1 MTQPSTPWAEQLI
14 TIDANS
20 DFKNSFT
27 KLHSKGMIL
36 NPTKTL
42 ANLLDAVYLSGSDAL
57 LGPLLAIVYREKPD
71 SPTLSTILIG
81 RHGVSESVN
90 MTISPKSR
98 FYGACL
104 NLPQDQRSSMV
115 RKAVAIACLRTFSNM
130 ELALKSY
137 LTFYSQETQLFDWD
151 ETTAGTVASQMV
163 PATGH
168 FPSDI
173 GNAVIDSGALH
184 PKFIKSAVID
194 IIYQD
199 SQATNDLNNE
209 LVYLFGHQLEHLF
222 DPLAEYS
229 PEPTEM
235 LYTPP
240 SYPAMRR
247 PSDNQTVLNVCDE
260 LFSVQSNFTTDLLN
274 LLQDYLIPLRV
285 KVLGGEMPGVNMRKL
300 NMIFPPTIDEI
311 VRVNNILYEA
321 LDQALPY
328 GSYEVVKACGI
339 SIPYFY
345 KACMRHEAATRNFSS
360 NLRDN
365 VDIIKI
371 RGHSRF
377 TINRIESIIHCS
389 LHLTK
394 IKMVLDRLVK
404 IVHWREDELGN
415 VDEFYQSAVGTID
428 SFGRESFISPYDN
441 RIFTHT
447 GKLLV
452 EISKGWPKELEYG
465 WINRRVVTI
474 FDAVDVMGQ
483 KEIFNVVFIFTDSI
497 VVIKP
502 SEAVGIV
509 SDSGIHKPSIADM
522 LMHSM
527 INSVPLPKLPEL
539 NVVGWAPIE
548 DVFMAEYGGPQNLA
562 MYVTGAGFC
571 IGNKA
576 THLQLYK
583 LIRPDASASA
593 IVNYISKAKIM
604 NKTQPFHLFLNQQL
618 EFSTFG
624 TVQEYQ
630 GYRNEARKSPIAV
643 FANMNIPDNV
653 LDKHDLIACI
663 GTRAYGHNHI
673 AITVISKL
681 AYKYQDVVSKG
692 DFSGAISSQVSRIY
706 SLYFASSNPF
716 ATEMIIQN
724 NTALA
729 NYLID
734 YATTRN
740 NIRKKSHRSSKLS
753 ARVTIE
759 APTPSLKRQ
768 PSLLQ
773 RLSPVF
779 SKISHRVSTDFLRKG
794 DSKKRRSLTFLGRTS
809 QEAEAKP
816 SNRYSVISLPVQK
829 VTAQPSVASIRHSYP
844 NNAPSSAAVLSES
857 PKQHLTPTFLQPAR
871 LSPSQQEVVVQRKTS
886 FTIAQ
891 PSTIQSRY
899 VRNMPSQDMVSL
911 ASSQYSH
918 AVKDSERFSDSY
930 DDYNPL
936 HVRHSMPP
944 ERLMETIQSDSGS
957 SIQNS
962 ARLRSLN
969 NKQTRIADS
978 VHEDAASIPE
988 TTHSRSFITVS
999 HFSSDSLAR
1008 SPGSAQEQAS
1018 LGSSV
1023 ENWYQDLN
1031 NRRDESLDSLD
1042 SHVQPDDGNDTT
1054 FDDDDVEA
1062 ELTTSMKNL
1071 TMFIDRGQDDRPPLP
1086 VSSNPE
1092 SENSVLLAD
1101 DFAYLTGMM
1110 DDNDSPSH
1118 VKPGLYPDIRES
1130 SLVYMGNFIHSRD
1143 GSDLQNKPPSNESLG
1158 MTRQQQQLSQ
1168 QSLYIPPKPKFMSEQ
1183 EWMGFSDLS
1192 SGGVHPSSSHAAALA
1207 HYYGG
1212 QVANEPDPRY
1222 TTDNMVVYSC
1232 SSSNVS
1238 ERSDDDDAGSILW
1251 VGNQGQ
1257 RHGFPGSRVLSMSHL
1272 SSAEIGLRSLTVN
1285 VDSLIQEERTGAA
1298 GPSSR
1303 TTSQSLRRRSSIV
1316 NDLERINFTVMRLY
1330 EGTKSLITMPPS
1342 IKQLDEPDQLRVI
1355 RVERANRQLLMSCL
1369 WALINAQQFAND
1381 TGAYARADRYMS
1393 VVQSFLDL
1401 EWQRR
1406 TKMHEKMGRAMPAR
1420 MWSV

>member
-1 MTQPSTPWAEQLI
+1 MTQSSTPWAEQLI

-36 NPTKTL
+36 KPSNTL

-57 LGPLLAIVYREKPD
+57 LGPLLAIVYRENPD

-115 RKAVAIACLRTFSNM
+115 RKAVAIACLRTFSNL

-137 LTFYSQETQLFDWD
+137 LTFYLPENQLFDWD

-163 PATGH
+163 PATGN

-173 GNAVIDSGALH
+173 GNVVIDSGALH

-240 SYPAMRR
+240 SYPPMRR
-247 PSDNQTVLNVCDE
+247 PSDNQTVLNVCEE

-285 KVLGGEMPGVNMRKL
+285 NVLGGEMPGVNMRKL

-365 VDIIKI
+365 IEIIKV
-371 RGHSRF
+371 RGPSRF

-404 IVHWREDELGN
+404 IVHWREAELGN

-483 KEIFNVVFIFTDSI
+483 KEIFSVVFIFTDSI

-509 SDSGIHKPSIADM
+509 SDSGFHKPSIADM

-539 NVVGWAPIE
+539 TVVGWAPIE

-571 IGNKA
+571 TGNTA
-576 THLQLYK
+576 SHLQLYK
-583 LIRPDASASA
+583 LIRPEASASA

-643 FANMNIPDNV
+643 FANMTIPENV

-673 AITVISKL
+673 AISVISKL
-681 AYKYQDVVSKG
+681 AYKYEDVVSKG
-692 DFSGAISSQVSRIY
+692 DFSGIISSQVARIY

-729 NYLID
+729 NYLIG

-740 NIRKKSHRSSKLS
+740 NVRKKSHRSRKVP

-759 APTPSLKRQ
+759 APTDTPSLKRQ

-794 DSKKRRSLTFLGRTS
+794 DSKKRKLKFIGRSP
-809 QEAEAKP
+809 QETETKA

-829 VTAQPSVASIRHSYP
+829 VTAQLSATSIRHSYP
-844 NNAPSSAAVLSES
+844 SNAPTSAVLTSS
-857 PKQHLTPTFLQPAR
+857 PKDHLTPSFLQPAR
-871 LSPSQQEVVVQRKTS
+871 LSPSQQELVVQRKTS
-886 FTIAQ
+886 FSIAQ
-891 PSTIQSRY
+891 TSTLQSRY

-918 AVKDSERFSDSY
+918 AVKDTERFSDSH
-930 DDYNPL
+930 DDYNSL

-944 ERLMETIQSDSGS
+944 ESYMETIQSDSGS

-962 ARLRSLN
+962 TTLRKLN
-969 NKQTRIADS
+969 NKQTSMADS
-978 VHEDAASIPE
+978 VHEDAASLQG
-988 TTHSRSFITVS
+988 TSHSRSFVTVS
-999 HFSSDSLAR
+999 NFSLDSLAH
-1008 SPGSAQEQAS
+1008 SPGSSAHERAS

-1042 SHVQPDDGNDTT
+1042 SHVPPDDGNDTT

-1071 TMFIDRGQDDRPPLP
+1071 TMFIDGGREDRPALPL
-1086 VSSNPE
+1086 SSNPN
-1092 SENSVLLAD
+1092 SENSILLAD

-1110 DDNDSPSH
+1110 DDTDSPSH

-1130 SLVYMGNFIHSRD
+1130 SLIYMGNFIHTHD
-1143 GSDLQNKPPSNESLG
+1143 GSDLQSKPLLNESLG
-1158 MTRQQQQLSQ
+1158 MTRQQQELSQ
-1168 QSLYIPPKPKFMSEQ
+1168 QSLCIPPKPNFISEH
-1183 EWMGFSDLS
+1183 EWMGFSDFS
-1192 SGGVHPSSSHAAALA
+1192 SGGIPSHSSHVDALG
-1207 HYYGG
+1207 HYYGD
-1212 QVANEPDPRY
+1212 QVADEPDSRY
-1222 TTDNMVVYSC
+1222 TTDNMVVYSY

-1238 ERSDDDDAGSILW
+1238 ERSDDVGSILW
-1251 VGNQGQ
+1251 LGNQGQ
-1257 RHGFPGSRVLSMSHL
+1257 RQGFPGSRVLSMSHL
-1272 SSAEIGLRSLTVN
+1272 SSAEIGLRSLTFN
-1285 VDSLIQEERTGAA
+1285 IGSLIQEERTGAA

-1303 TTSQSLRRRSSIV
+1303 TASQALRRRSSIV

-1330 EGTKSLITMPPS
+1330 EGTKSLISMPPS
-1342 IKQLDEPDQLRVI
+1342 IKQLDQPDQVRVV

-1369 WALINAQQFAND
+1369 WALINAQQFATDN
-1381 TGAYARADRYMS
+1381 GEYERSDRYMS

-1406 TKMHEKMGRAMPAR
+1406 TKMHEKMGRAMPVR